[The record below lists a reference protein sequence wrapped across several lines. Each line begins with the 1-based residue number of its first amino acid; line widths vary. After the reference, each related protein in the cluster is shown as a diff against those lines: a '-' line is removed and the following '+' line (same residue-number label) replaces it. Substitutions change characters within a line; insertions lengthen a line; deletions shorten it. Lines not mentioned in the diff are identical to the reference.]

1 MTVHDDLRFLLLQ
14 ARVEGDS
21 MRAEEH
27 HSFAVE
33 LAVRD
38 EQIEALDIL
47 SSSPDPA
54 MLQDV
59 DAVLVGGSGDF
70 GVVRPHPPI
79 ESLKTFLART
89 TERGFPVFASCFGFQ
104 ALVCG
109 LGGSVIEDHDHAEV
123 GTCELSC
130 TDAASDDPI
139 FRNLPRLFDGQ
150 VGHKDRADRLPEGA
164 VNLVRS
170 EVCPYH
176 AIHIAGTRTWAT
188 QFHPEMNG
196 DDNRRRFM
204 NYIDDYGVLFGEKE
218 AKARLDGCR
227 PSPEANSILRHFAG
241 MLVD

>member
-1 MTVHDDLRFLLLQ
+1 
-14 ARVEGDS
+14 

-27 HSFAVE
+27 RSFAVE
-33 LAVRD
+33 LGVRD
-38 EQIEALDIL
+38 DQITGLDIL
-47 SSSPDPA
+47 STTPDSA
-54 MLQDV
+54 MLLDV

-70 GVVRPHPPI
+70 GVVHPHPPI
-79 ESLKTFLART
+79 DSLKTFLAGT
-89 TERGFPVFASCFGFQ
+89 TEKGFPMFASCFGFQ
-104 ALVCG
+104 SLVCG
-109 LGGSVIEDHDHAEV
+109 LGGSVIEDHEHAEV

-150 VGHKDRADRLPEGA
+150 VGHKDRADRLPDGA

-170 EVCPYH
+170 EACPYH
-176 AIHIAGTRTWAT
+176 AIHIVGTRTWAT

-204 NYIDDYGVLFGEKE
+204 NYIEDYGVLFGEE
-218 AKARLDGCR
+218 DAKARLDGCR
-227 PSPEANSILRHFAG
+227 PSPEANSILRHFVR